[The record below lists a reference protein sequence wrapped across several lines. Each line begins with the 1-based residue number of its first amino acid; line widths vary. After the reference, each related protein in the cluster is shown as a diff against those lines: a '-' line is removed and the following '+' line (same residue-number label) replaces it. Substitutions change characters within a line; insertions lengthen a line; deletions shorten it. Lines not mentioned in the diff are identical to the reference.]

1 MKTKDIEAMGF
12 KNVSLRKG
20 VFKVKQSFFY
30 GMFANLDE
38 KLARKVKEVFPD
50 AIILDKGMHWH
61 EFVGGAKSGSAKDSF
76 VWVTFTFP
84 CMVNVTKVMDEPE
97 FEVFEVKPI

>member
-1 MKTKDIEAMGF
+1 MKAKDIEAKGF
-12 KNVSLRKG
+12 KNVSLRNG

-38 KLARKVKEVFPD
+38 KLAGKVKESFPN
-50 AIILDKGMHWH
+50 AVIIDKEMHWH
-61 EFVGGAKSGSAKDSF
+61 KFVGGAKSGSAKDSF

-84 CMVNVTKVMDEPE
+84 ENA
-97 FEVFEVKPI
+97 